1 MSEYEVNKYM
11 EYKNDIHNNKG
22 LTENVT
28 ETSIKERNEYM
39 LLIMW
44 LIITI
49 FVFTITILTIISES
63 EINPYLMY
71 LVSVIIMILIFY
83 IIMYIYNIIW

>member
-1 MSEYEVNKYM
+1 MSEYEVNKYIA
-11 EYKNDIHNNKG
+11 YKNDISNNEG
-22 LTENVT
+22 LAANVS
-28 ETSIKERNEYM
+28 ETSIKERKEYM

-44 LIITI
+44 LVITI

-63 EINPYLMY
+63 EMNPYLLY
-71 LVSVIIMILIFY
+71 LVSGIIMILVFY